1 VAGQAGYCGRDRGRS
16 LLQGD
21 EVRPC
26 WEVPTALVAT
36 VASEGGPGAVGPA
49 APGSLGASS
58 AFERPFVELDRLAAP
73 DVSGR
78 LWADAD

>member
-1 VAGQAGYCGRDRGRS
+1 
-16 LLQGD
+16 
-21 EVRPC
+21 
-26 WEVPTALVAT
+26 VAT
-36 VASEGGPGAVGPA
+36 VASEGGPGAV
-49 APGSLGASS
+49 GASS